1 MTKQLRYVQ
10 IAAALKT
17 RIQQGVFPPG
27 SLLPSHKELAEQF
40 DTSMMTARQA
50 LHVLAEEGLVSI
62 VHGSGTYVSSSEV
75 HGYPLLLQGFQ
86 NDMDRQ
92 KVRVA
97 TRTVS
102 KEYDLEH
109 AGLSKLFHE
118 DTTFCC
124 LTRIRI
130 LGDRPIILQRS
141 YTSDAYRAVIESYS
155 EKSSLYQSFSE
166 RTGNL
171 ITRGQEIVVPVIV
184 EGDTERLLGLSER
197 SAAFRSRRLSFTMN
211 GKAVIFDEAYLLG
224 SDCFLASNK
233 QGRSSK
239 FKYIINTDHEGD
251 VLARFEDPD
260 LWEDL
265 L

>member
-10 IAAALKT
+10 IAAALKSK
-17 RIQQGVFPPG
+17 IQQGAFPPG
-27 SLLPSHKELAEQF
+27 SMLPSHKELAEQF

-62 VHGSGTYVSSSEV
+62 VHGSGTYVSSNEV

-92 KVRVA
+92 KVRIT
-97 TRTVS
+97 TRVIS
-102 KEYDLEH
+102 KEYDLGHEK
-109 AGLSKLFHE
+109 LSRLFHE

-124 LTRIRI
+124 LTRLRI
-130 LGDRPIILQRS
+130 LDNRPIIVQRS
-141 YTSDAYRAVIESYS
+141 YTSSAYKEVIENYS
-155 EKSSLYQSFSE
+155 EKTSLYQSFSE

-184 EGDTERLLGLSER
+184 EGDTERLLGLTQQ

-239 FKYIINTDHEGD
+239 FKYIINADHEGD

-260 LWEDL
+260 FWEDL

>member
-10 IAAALKT
+10 IAATLKNK
-17 RIQQGVFPPG
+17 ILQGTYPPG

-40 DTSMMTARQA
+40 NTSMMTARQA
-50 LHVLAEEGLVSI
+50 LRVLTEEGLVSM
-62 VHGSGTYVSSSEV
+62 VHGRGTYVSSNEV
-75 HGYPLLLQGFQ
+75 HGYPLTLQGFQ
-86 NDMDRQ
+86 NDMDKQR
-92 KVRVA
+92 VRIA
-97 TRTVS
+97 THIVS
-102 KEYDLEH
+102 KEYDMEH
-109 AGLSKLFHE
+109 IELSRLFHNE
-118 DTTFCC
+118 TTFCC
-124 LTRIRI
+124 LTRIRQ
-130 LGDRPIILQRS
+130 LNDKPIILQRS
-141 YTSDAYRAVIESYS
+141 YASNEYRSIIESYS
-155 EKSSLYQSFSE
+155 EKLSLYQSFSE
-166 RTGNL
+166 STGSL

-184 EGDTERLLGLSER
+184 EGETKRLLGLTQQSP
-197 SAAFRSRRLSFTMN
+197 AFRSRRLSFTMN

-239 FKYIINTDHEGD
+239 FKYIINTNHEGD